1 MEGAS
6 KGTTVR
12 KSVRAII
19 AGGIAA
25 AAVLAAA
32 APAAA
37 KCGHGVPCP
46 DPFRLRVVVDGPGL
60 AAPIVIRGKDAWT
73 MVNVTG
79 VNYRPYNVHDGA
91 PANKGPRYEAV
102 YEFRSEDRLLF
113 LHQDIYPYATGRTF
127 AFTAAGQRIVDRY
140 GDVDQSGDVFFGV
153 MEAGHGWRGSRTLGE
168 ILREH
173 SFPQTIPAAAS
184 RGTRTV
190 AASVGGGSP
199 PWWIGGVLLLGAVAA
214 VSALRRRSD

>member
-1 MEGAS
+1 MRVR
-6 KGTTVR
+6 TTLR
-12 KSVRAII
+12 GFL
-19 AGGIAA
+19 AGGMVA

-37 KCGHGVPCP
+37 KCGHGGIPCP
-46 DPFRLRVVVDGPGL
+46 DPVRLRVVVDGPGL
-60 AAPIVIRGKDAWT
+60 VEPIVIRGKDAWT

-113 LHQDIYPYATGRTF
+113 LRQDIYPYATRTLY
-127 AFTAAGQRIVDRY
+127 AYTPPGQRFVNRY
-140 GDVDQSGDVFFGV
+140 EEMAPSGELSFPTL
-153 MEAGHGWRGSRTLGE
+153 EAGHGWRGSRTLEE

-173 SFPQTIPAAAS
+173 GFPETIPAEAT

-190 AASVGGGSP
+190 AATAGRGSP
-199 PWWIGGVLLLGAVAA
+199 HWWIGGVLLLGAVAV
-214 VSALRRRSD
+214 VSALRRRSA